1 MNTNNSRY
9 LTYEEVSG
17 IFVKTSYF
25 EQLSKPCHSV
35 VLGAR
40 GCGKTTL
47 LKMLHPNAVNEY
59 KKRDSNIDIPFYGI
73 YIPSDRQWS
82 IGLEQIEENSGNK
95 DRMILSKALV
105 NLNVLLAFLNSVKA
119 IKDILELDEMEMI
132 NYCMSLIKYWE
143 LDSAISPAL
152 ELLSIELIKYSI
164 SIKDYINNSDGN
176 SSLPYVCRTS
186 FWDTLVIG
194 INMFEMHFPSYP
206 LKKRWALCFDEMEM
220 TPTWLQKEVMDE
232 KLRNVNQKFLIKATG
247 TPDWNIDSSDFG
259 KPTTGHDY
267 EIIKCWNKDYTS
279 EISWKSFCNQIIE
292 RDISSD
298 YDISTQE
305 LIDYVTFED
314 PLNLEALIR
323 ELCKYDKGFAEY
335 FSKENYDINPRG
347 DIQIK
352 AMQTKSKRYMRAVL
366 RARYEYYKSISRG
379 KFSNKVYLGNFLLYN
394 FADGNPR
401 LFQNILGRIILTLK
415 RNDKRKLKPNMP
427 ALESIVRSI
436 STEAAYE
443 RLSVSTMPKIKV
455 NGNNYLSFPE
465 LLDTIGKYFSKCLL
479 SKEYNSSPVTMFE
492 IARNSPFIPFINTGL
507 ENGTI
512 IKIEDQRRYSGK
524 SRPVYR
530 LSYILYPYYGYV
542 DTYSKEVE
550 LLENIISKSNSYEAE

>member
-9 LTYEEVSG
+9 LTYEEVSS

-47 LKMLHPNAVNEY
+47 LKMLHPNAVCEY
-59 KKRDSNIDIPFYGI
+59 QKRDSKVDIPFYGV
-73 YIPSDRQWS
+73 YIPSDRQWGM
-82 IGLEQIEENSGNK
+82 GLGQIEENWGNK
-95 DRMILSKALV
+95 DWMLLSKALV
-105 NLNVLLAFLNSVKA
+105 NLNVLLAFLNSIKA
-119 IKDILELDEMEMI
+119 IKDILDLDEMEMI
-132 NYCMSLIKYWE
+132 RYCMSLINGWE
-143 LDSAISPAL
+143 LDSSVSPAL

-164 SIKDYINNSDGN
+164 SIKDYLNKTDIK
-176 SSLPYVCRTS
+176 SSLPYVCRTT
-186 FWDTLVIG
+186 FWDTLIIG
-194 INMFEMHFPSYP
+194 IEMFEMQFHSYP
-206 LKKRWALCFDEMEM
+206 IKKRWALCFDEMEL
-220 TPTWLQKEVMDE
+220 TPTWLQKEVMEE

-247 TPDWNIDSSDFG
+247 TPDWNIDSSYFG
-259 KPTTGHDY
+259 KPATGHDY
-267 EIIKCWNKDYTS
+267 EIIKCWNKDGTS
-279 EISWKSFCNQIIE
+279 ENSWKSFCNQIIE

-298 YDISTQE
+298 YDISLKE
-305 LIDYVTFED
+305 LTDYVTFD
-314 PLNLEALIR
+314 DSLSLESLIR
-323 ELCKYDKGFAEY
+323 DLIQYDKGFAEY
-335 FSKENYDINPRG
+335 FSKENYDISPRG

-352 AMQTKSKRYMRAVL
+352 AMQTKSKRYKRTVL
-366 RARYEYYKSISRG
+366 RARYEYYKRISRG
-379 KFSNKVYLGNFLLYN
+379 KISYKVYLGDFLLYK

-401 LFQNILGRIILTLK
+401 IFQNILGKIILNLK
-415 RNDKRKLKPNMP
+415 RNDKRKLKPNIP

-436 STEAAYE
+436 STEAAFE

-455 NGNNYLSFPE
+455 NGKNYLSFPE
-465 LLDTIGKYFSKCLL
+465 LLDTIGKYFSRCLL
-479 SKEYNSSPVTMFE
+479 SEEYNSSPVTMFE
-492 IARNSPFIPFINTGL
+492 IGKNSPFVPFINTGL

-512 IKIEDQRRYSGK
+512 IKIEDERRYAGK

-550 LLENIISKSNSYEAE
+550 LLEDIISKSNCYEAK

>member
-9 LTYEEVSG
+9 LTYEEVSS

-47 LKMLHPNAVNEY
+47 LKMLHPNAVCEY
-59 KKRDSNIDIPFYGI
+59 QKRDSKVDIPFYGV
-73 YIPSDRQWS
+73 YIPSDRQWGM
-82 IGLEQIEENSGNK
+82 GLGQIEENSANK
-95 DRMILSKALV
+95 DCMLVSKALV
-105 NLNVLLAFLNSVKA
+105 NLNVLLAFLNTVKA

-132 NYCMSLIKYWE
+132 TYCMSLIRYWE
-143 LDSAISPAL
+143 LDSSVSPAL
-152 ELLSIELIKYSI
+152 ELLSMELLKYSI
-164 SIKDYINNSDGN
+164 SIKDYINNSDSN

-186 FWDTLVIG
+186 FWDTLIIG
-194 INMFEMHFPSYP
+194 IDMFEMQFRSYP
-206 LKKRWALCFDEMEM
+206 IKKRWALCFDEMEL
-220 TPTWLQKEVMDE
+220 TPSWLQKEVMEE

-247 TPDWNIDSSDFG
+247 TPDWNIDSSYFG
-259 KPTTGHDY
+259 KPATGHDY
-267 EIIKCWNKDYTS
+267 EIIKCWNKDS
-279 EISWKSFCNQIIE
+279 IAESSWKSFCNQVIE
-292 RDISSD
+292 RDMSSD
-298 YDISTQE
+298 YDISLKD

-314 PLNLEALIR
+314 SLSLESLIR
-323 ELCKYDKGFAEY
+323 ELCHYDKGFAEY
-335 FSKENYDINPRG
+335 FSKENYDISPRG

-352 AMQTKSKRYMRAVL
+352 AIQTKSKRYMRAVL

-379 KFSNKVYLGNFLLYN
+379 KFSNKVYLGDFLLYK

-401 LFQNILGRIILTLK
+401 LFQNILGKIILTLRK
-415 RNDKRKLKPNMP
+415 NDKRKLKPNIP

-436 STEAAYE
+436 STEAAFE

-455 NGNNYLSFPE
+455 NGKNYLSFPE
-465 LLDTIGKYFSKCLL
+465 LLDTIGKYFSRCLL
-479 SKEYNSSPVTMFE
+479 SEEYNSSPVTMFE
-492 IARNSPFIPFINTGL
+492 IGKNSPFVPFINTGL

-512 IKIEDQRRYSGK
+512 IKIEDERRYAGK

-550 LLENIISKSNSYEAE
+550 LLEDIISKSNCYEAK

>member
-9 LTYEEVSG
+9 LTYEEVSN

-40 GCGKTTL
+40 GWGKTTL

-59 KKRDSNIDIPFYGI
+59 QKRDSNVDVPFYGV
-73 YIPSDRQWS
+73 YIPSDRQWG
-82 IGLEQIEENSGNK
+82 IGLGQIEENSGNK
-95 DRMILSKALV
+95 DWMIISKALV

-119 IKDILELDEMEMI
+119 IKDILALDEMGMI
-132 NYCMSLIKYWE
+132 TYCVSLIKNWE
-143 LDSAISPAL
+143 LDSRVSPAL
-152 ELLSIELIKYSI
+152 ELISMELIKYSI
-164 SIKDYINNSDGN
+164 SIKDYVNNTDGN
-176 SSLPYVCRTS
+176 STLPYVCRTS
-186 FWDTLVIG
+186 FWDTLIIG
-194 INMFEMHFPSYP
+194 IEMFEMQFRSYS
-206 LKKRWALCFDEMEM
+206 LKKRWALCFDEMEL
-220 TPTWLQKEVMDE
+220 TPSWLQKEVMEE

-247 TPDWNIDSSDFG
+247 TPEWNIDSSYFG
-259 KPTTGHDY
+259 KPIIGHDY
-267 EIIKCWNKDYTS
+267 EIIKCWNKDDTS
-279 EISWKSFCNQIIE
+279 EISWKSFCDQIIV

-298 YDISTQE
+298 YDVSPQE

-314 PLNLEALIR
+314 SLSLESLIR
-323 ELCKYDKGFAEY
+323 ELSQYDKGFAEY
-335 FSKENYDINPRG
+335 FSKENYDISPRG

-352 AMQTKSKRYMRAVL
+352 AIQTKSKRYMRAVL

-379 KFSNKVYLGNFLLYN
+379 KFSNKVYLGDFLLYK

-401 LFQNILGRIILTLK
+401 LFQNILGKIIPTLK
-415 RNDKRKLKPNMP
+415 RNDKRKLKQNIP

-443 RLSVSTMPKIKV
+443 RLAVSTMPKIKV
-455 NGNNYLSFPE
+455 NGENYLSFPE

-479 SKEYNSSPVTMFE
+479 SEEYNSSPVTMFE
-492 IARNSPFIPFINTGL
+492 IGKNSPFVPFINTGL

-512 IKIEDQRRYSGK
+512 IKIEDERRYAGK

-550 LLENIISKSNSYEAE
+550 LLEDIISKSNCYEAE